1 MIREWAVTTLRASA
15 AAILLVLV
23 LAACAAA
30 PTSKMDFD
38 PSHDFSTYQ
47 SFAWLSE
54 NPMKVG
60 SVASAPR
67 AELQSE
73 IMAAIRGQLESKGL
87 EFVADS
93 SAADFMISF
102 TVGSREKMG
111 PDTFPSASSEP
122 RGRGGWSTALSS
134 GQSLYVQGVLAIDV
148 FDAAERRP
156 VWHGVAGKT
165 ISEVE
170 RENMQ
175 SVING
180 VVASILADFPPK

>member
-1 MIREWAVTTLRASA
+1 MIHTWAVTALRASA
-15 AAILLVLV
+15 AAFLLVSF

-30 PTSKMDFD
+30 PTSKNDFD
-38 PSHDFSTYQ
+38 PSHNFGTYQ

-73 IMAAIRGQLESKGL
+73 IMAAIREQLESKGL
-87 EFVADS
+87 EFVEDS

-111 PDTFPSASSEP
+111 PDTSPSVSSEP

-148 FDAAERRP
+148 IDVAERRP

-170 RENMQ
+170 REDMQ
-175 SVING
+175 RVVNA